1 MLKVREPIFRT
12 GNVARLARVRDT
24 VVKADKLF
32 LLTVV
37 LPTLLAVLYFGF
49 FASNVYVSESQ
60 FVVRS
65 PDKTSTTALGMI
77 LKSTGFSNSG
87 DEVYA
92 AQDYVQSRDALKA
105 LNQNDA
111 VRRSYHNAD
120 VSIFD
125 RFDPLGLSGSFEDLY
140 RYYKDKVAVQ
150 YDTSSSIATLR
161 VSAYNPA
168 DAYRFNRQ
176 LLGLA
181 EALINR
187 LNTRGRHDVVQ
198 AAADEVKDAQMA
210 ARNAAVALAAFRNA
224 HGVVDPEEQAKAQ
237 LDLVSKLQ
245 DELITSRVQL
255 SQLQKMAPENPQIP
269 ILTTRISGLENQIN
283 QQMGRVAGNRR
294 SLSQTAVQYE
304 RLELERQLADKRVEA
319 AMTSFQSA
327 EDEARRKQAY
337 VERIEEPS
345 LPDDA
350 DGPHRLRGILSTLIL
365 GLVAWGILKLL
376 LAGLRE
382 HQA

>member
-111 VRRSYHNAD
+111 VRRSYHNAG

-176 LLGLA
+176 LLGL
-181 EALINR
+181 
-187 LNTRGRHDVVQ
+187 
-198 AAADEVKDAQMA
+198 
-210 ARNAAVALAAFRNA
+210 
-224 HGVVDPEEQAKAQ
+224 
-237 LDLVSKLQ
+237 
-245 DELITSRVQL
+245 
-255 SQLQKMAPENPQIP
+255 
-269 ILTTRISGLENQIN
+269 
-283 QQMGRVAGNRR
+283 
-294 SLSQTAVQYE
+294 
-304 RLELERQLADKRVEA
+304 
-319 AMTSFQSA
+319 
-327 EDEARRKQAY
+327 
-337 VERIEEPS
+337 
-345 LPDDA
+345 
-350 DGPHRLRGILSTLIL
+350 
-365 GLVAWGILKLL
+365 
-376 LAGLRE
+376 
-382 HQA
+382 

>member
-1 MLKVREPIFRT
+1 MLEVPDRYWKAQTRSLPGKMRAT
-12 GNVARLARVRDT
+12 LART
-24 VVKADKLF
+24 DKLF
-32 LLTVV
+32 LVTVV
-37 LPTLLAVLYFGF
+37 LPTILAILYFGF
-49 FASNVYVSESQ
+49 FASDVYVSESQ

-77 LKSTGFSNSG
+77 LKSTGFSNAG

-105 LNQNDA
+105 LNQNNA
-111 VRRSYHNAD
+111 LRRAYRNSQ

-125 RFDPLGLSGSFEDLY
+125 RFDPLGVGGSTEDLY
-140 RYYKDKVAVQ
+140 RYYKKKVSVQ
-150 YDTSSSIATLR
+150 YDSSSSIATLQVR
-161 VSAYNPA
+161 AFNPQ

-176 LLGLA
+176 LLELA
-181 EALINR
+181 EGLINR

-198 AAADEVKDAQMA
+198 SAADEVQEAQIA
-210 ARNAAVALAAFRNA
+210 ARNAAVALAAFRNS

-237 LDLVSKLQ
+237 LDLISKLQ
-245 DELITSRVQL
+245 DELIGSRVQL
-255 SQLQKMAPENPQIP
+255 AQLQKMAPENPQVP

-304 RLELERQLADKRVEA
+304 RLELDRQLADKRVEA
-319 AMTSFQSA
+319 AMTSFQGA

-350 DGPHRLRGILSTLIL
+350 AEPSRLRGIIATFIV
-365 GLVAWGILKLL
+365 GLVAWGILRLL

-382 HQA
+382 HHQ

>member
-1 MLKVREPIFRT
+1 
-12 GNVARLARVRDT
+12 
-24 VVKADKLF
+24 VKADKLF